1 MLERSI
7 TTKQNI
13 EMTREP
19 TEEEIKEAV
28 FNLNKENTCGPNGFS
43 EELFQTCH
51 EIIKKD
57 ISLMVMVI
65 FLWW

>member
-1 MLERSI
+1 
-7 TTKQNI
+7 
-13 EMTREP
+13 MTREP